1 MATHDNCKFNCGG
14 TGCSAKENPSNL
26 TPYQDALTL
35 LNRYDGQRFEAAK
48 AMLYKMSD
56 SDLEL
61 ITDECLGIQ
70 RARRRTEKAKRIN
83 EAARRS

>member
-1 MATHDNCKFNCGG
+1 MKKDR
-14 TGCSAKENPSNL
+14 
-26 TPYQDALTL
+26 YQAAVTL
-35 LNRYDGQRFEAAK
+35 LNGHDGQRFEAAK

-70 RARRRTEKAKRIN
+70 RARRRTEKANRLN
-83 EAARRS
+83 DAARRT